1 MRTPLLLAALLALPL
16 ATTAQESAWGPRVGV
31 DLAAQSFGDIGAN
44 LTDWKV
50 GYLFGLAG
58 DHDFGNRFH
67 LLTDFLYIKKGT
79 RTRDA
84 ATRTTGYT
92 TLNYLEADLLG
103 KFDLDGNN
111 EGLFM
116 TLGPT
121 FSYFMGGRVRNV
133 MDGQETTDYKVA
145 GSDLNRRFEVGGA
158 VGIGFDLKSWVLEFR
173 GQTGFTAI
181 DQAGQVRNVVLGA
194 HFTRYFRKGE

>member
-1 MRTPLLLAALLALPL
+1 MRWMLTGLFLVTC
-16 ATTAQESAWGPRVGV
+16 ATGLRAQESAWGPRVGV

-44 LTDWKV
+44 LTDWKF
-50 GYLFGLAG
+50 GYLAGLAG

-67 LLTDFLYIKKGT
+67 LLTEFLYIKKGT

-92 TLNYLEADLLG
+92 TLNYLEADVLG
-103 KFDLDGNN
+103 KFDLTGNN

-133 MDGQETTDYKVA
+133 MDGQETTDYKVN

-173 GQTGFTAI
+173 GQTGLTAI